1 MMADAVNIELEG
13 FDKMSFLFKNYEK
26 EANRVVKSSLRK
38 GANEVKKAQAASL
51 PPEIKSLKSVLR
63 VISVKKELLV
73 LAGVF
78 ARGKQYVNSR
88 GVKWSPWN
96 LIYWLNYGTY
106 AGRYSGHAFIT
117 ARKART
123 ASRQGGIQGTAFL
136 DKATER
142 AMPAAADKFEKDAEV
157 KLDALLKKLTS

>member
-1 MMADAVNIELEG
+1 MADAVKIELEG
-13 FDKMSFLFKNYEK
+13 FDKMSFLFDNYEK
-26 EANRVVKSSLRK
+26 EAMRVVKSSLRK

-51 PPEIKSLKSVLR
+51 PAEVKSLRSVFK
-63 VISVKKELLV
+63 VVSVKKELLV

-88 GVKWSPWN
+88 GINWNPWN

-106 AGRYSGHAFIT
+106 AGRYPGHTFIT

-123 ASRQGGIQGTAFL
+123 ASRRGGITGTAFI

-142 AMPAAADKFEKDAEV
+142 AMPLASQKFEKDAELN
-157 KLDALLKKLTS
+157 LDKLLKKLTS